1 MIVKYR
7 FEIYFLTLTEF
18 SYMCPHLIIHFISID
33 SDSTICYYGLNSKI
47 NKVYSLLLRSS
58 KSSGSDIIIFHIYTT
73 KNFISHDIMLDS
85 HTKCLLTSCCNF
97 CITDLLA
104 SSVLFGE
111 PLIIIKSVFHCCCW
125 PGAHY
130 MDLVMWEAAELQ
142 INSWRT
148 YLIDESI
155 YGDLACW
162 ENTSI

>member
-18 SYMCPHLIIHFISID
+18 SYMRPHLIIHFISID

-104 SSVLFGE
+104 SSWQSVSQRVTCKTEVSILINYKLVLCTIGT
-111 PLIIIKSVFHCCCW
+111 L
-125 PGAHY
+125 
-130 MDLVMWEAAELQ
+130 
-142 INSWRT
+142 
-148 YLIDESI
+148 
-155 YGDLACW
+155 
-162 ENTSI
+162 